1 MKAMKTVINK
11 WNGGLYEVV
20 NDSGNNV
27 ELKRDSDGVTFTI
40 AKSEYIFSY
49 KPSDEKNLLKNSF
62 FFSGLIFPFPP
73 D

>member
-1 MKAMKTVINK
+1 MKTVINK

-20 NDSGNNV
+20 NDSGKNV
-27 ELKRDSDGVTFTI
+27 ELKRDSDGVTLTI
-40 AKSEYIFSY
+40 TKSEYIFSY
-49 KPSDEKNLLKNSF
+49 KPSDEKKKLLKNDF